1 MLSEERKRNLETGNR
16 VREIRNGMDYTQT
29 AMANELDVSLS
40 AYKKIESGTMA
51 ITINM
56 LKTLNEKFGVSADYI
71 LFGKEE
77 HIEDIDEFSKCHF
90 THVCSGPTH
99 QFLEPIR
106 WSRMDFHS
114 TNRLEGT
121 QIQTHCGEET
131 NILGRGIWLEQGFWV
146 ARQESNAYFRKQ

>member
-56 LKTLNEKFGVSADYI
+56 LKTLNEKFGVSADTYY
-71 LFGKEE
+71 LVK
-77 HIEDIDEFSKCHF
+77 K
-90 THVCSGPTH
+90 
-99 QFLEPIR
+99 
-106 WSRMDFHS
+106 
-114 TNRLEGT
+114 
-121 QIQTHCGEET
+121 
-131 NILGRGIWLEQGFWV
+131 NILKTLT
-146 ARQESNAYFRKQ
+146 NL

>member
-77 HIEDIDEFSKCHF
+77 HIEEFVDSLSEEEGREIYEELID
-90 THVCSGPTH
+90 
-99 QFLEPIR
+99 
-106 WSRMDFHS
+106 
-114 TNRLEGT
+114 
-121 QIQTHCGEET
+121 
-131 NILGRGIWLEQGFWV
+131 
-146 ARQESNAYFRKQ
+146 YFVNQKKKTYIVK

>member
-77 HIEDIDEFSKCHF
+77 HIEDIDEFVDILS
-90 THVCSGPTH
+90 
-99 QFLEPIR
+99 EE
-106 WSRMDFHS
+106 
-114 TNRLEGT
+114 EGRE
-121 QIQTHCGEET
+121 IYEEL
-131 NILGRGIWLEQGFWV
+131 ID
-146 ARQESNAYFRKQ
+146 YFVNQKKKTYIVK